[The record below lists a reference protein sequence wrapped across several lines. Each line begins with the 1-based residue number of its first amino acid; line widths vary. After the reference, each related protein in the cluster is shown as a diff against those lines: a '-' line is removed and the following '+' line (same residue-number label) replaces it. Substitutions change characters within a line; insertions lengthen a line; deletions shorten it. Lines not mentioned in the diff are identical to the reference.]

1 MTLAQAEAIYI
12 LAQSSEANELIMM
25 EQETMRNH
33 EKGLTAL
40 CRAGSLDELRYHAG
54 VIAGMRD
61 FSLRKLFEDARKL
74 VEEARKLN

>member
-12 LAQSSEANELIMM
+12 LAQSIEANELIGL
-25 EQETMRNH
+25 EQEAIRNH

-61 FSLRKLFEDARKL
+61 FSLCKLFDDAKKL
-74 VEEARKLN
+74 IEEVGKLN